1 MVLNGVKE
9 NVSRN
14 LGESTSFTIEANEAA
29 FQILTDKLYK
39 YPIRAIVRELAA
51 NAIDANRVSKSKLN
65 NWEITLPNSI
75 NPMFAI
81 EDFGVGM
88 TDTEI
93 KEVYTTFFKSTKS
106 SSNDQTGMFGLGSKT
121 PFAYT
126 KQFIVESSKDGF
138 KNIYSMHSENG
149 KPEVIKVNPEPIP
162 TDKTGTKVSFAVN
175 IKDFKEFYDAMI
187 YSSAVWPGLPKIN
200 GSSEFYSYLKNK
212 KWESEAEPEIILENT
227 NKVYS
232 SMEKVP
238 TSEDFVK
245 VGNDK
250 FYLEMGNVLY
260 YVSLEQLDIDSIY
273 YNVLGSYIIHA
284 PIGSVSI
291 TPNREDL
298 QYDEKTKE
306 FLNKEIISTV
316 IKNFE
321 FNFDC
326 FTDDKFLKIINTDES
341 KLNAAGKKA
350 LKNLI
355 KQYKDLGKVIQNVD
369 KQFTSR
375 EVFVI
380 ESFIL
385 RYSSK
390 CLTSAWRPLN
400 GIFDKT
406 DNAGYKFLKHL
417 NQNSKANIKLIE
429 LKEGE
434 YNRYK
439 ISDGALTGFFN
450 SRLNRINRDMFA
462 KVNGR
467 VASDTQMVT
476 RYGAENVSTP
486 IYIFCKEG
494 NSDFIK
500 SLYPSL
506 QEAEII
512 TDFSKLP
519 NSFDYFK
526 TATGEKVKD
535 DICDKKTLEVR
546 FNDRI
551 SLFSLNELKAQK
563 AGATIILLNKPGREY
578 EAMDF
583 EKYFT
588 QKISLDSLKKYQI
601 DRYSFDRL
609 LNSYNSKSSTEYLVV
624 VGKPSELKK
633 MKINEC
639 KEFNFINI
647 KDNGDS
653 YNNFIQK
660 LADEIAESYLKE
672 LEKLPVSVKSQSIL
686 SDRFM
691 EVARNC
697 LDIKSEFLSEIEA
710 IKKDTLSDKELE
722 KRTSLITNVR
732 AFKLYNSPAILQRI
746 EKYSGS
752 SIQNMNEEVKNSIK
766 KFPLG
771 SDFLDKYYTY
781 YYSGDS
787 CWRDYSKLTE
797 FFKIVNLVEKD
808 I

>member
-1 MVLNGVKE
+1 MVLTGVKE
-9 NVSRN
+9 NVSGN

-75 NPMFAI
+75 NPTFAI

-88 TDTEI
+88 TDQEI
-93 KEVYTTFFKSTKS
+93 KDVYTTFFKSTKS

-121 PFAYT
+121 PFAYS

-149 KPEVIKVNPEPIP
+149 KPEVIKVNPQPIP
-162 TDKTGTKVSFAVN
+162 TDKTGTKVSFAV
-175 IKDFKEFYDAMI
+175 KSGDFREFYDAMI

-212 KWESEAEPEIILENT
+212 KWNTEVPPEKILENT

-238 TSEDFVK
+238 ASEDFVK

-260 YVSLEQLDIDSIY
+260 YVSLEQLNIDSVFY
-273 YNVLGSYIIHA
+273 DVPGSFIIHA

-298 QYDEKTKE
+298 QYDEKTKD
-306 FLNKEIISTV
+306 FLNKEILSV
-316 IKNFE
+316 IMKNYE
-321 FNFDC
+321 FNFGCYNNDS
-326 FTDDKFLKIINTDES
+326 FTKIINTEET

-355 KQYKDLGKVIQNVD
+355 KQYKDLGKVIKNVD

-375 EVFVI
+375 EMFVV
-380 ESFIL
+380 ESFTL
-385 RYSSK
+385 RNSSK

-406 DNAGYKFLKHL
+406 NNAGYNFLKHL
-417 NQNSKANIKLIE
+417 NQNSKAKIKMIE

-450 SRLNRINRDMFA
+450 SRLNRMNRDLFA
-462 KVNGR
+462 LANGR
-467 VASDTQMVT
+467 TASDTQSVT
-476 RYGAENVSTP
+476 RYGADSIDTP
-486 IYIFCKEG
+486 IYVFCKEG

-506 QEAEII
+506 RGAEVI

-526 TATGEKVKD
+526 VDAGVKAKD

-546 FNDRI
+546 FKDKVN
-551 SLFSLNELKAQK
+551 LYSLNELKMAK
-563 AGATIILLNKPGREY
+563 PGASIILLNKPGREY

-588 QKISLDSLKKYQI
+588 QKISLDSLQKYQI
-601 DRYSFDRL
+601 ERYSFDRL
-609 LNSYNSKSSTEYLVV
+609 LNYYNSKFSTEYLVV

-639 KEFNFINI
+639 KEFKFVNI

-653 YNNFIQK
+653 YKKFAQK
-660 LADEIAESYLKE
+660 LADEIAEDTLIE
-672 LEKLPVSVKSQSIL
+672 LEKLPVNVKSQSCL
-686 SDRFM
+686 SDEFM
-691 EVARNC
+691 SLARKE
-697 LDIKSEFLSEIEA
+697 LDSDSEFLSMIES
-710 IKKDTLSDKELE
+710 IKKDTLSQQELE
-722 KRTSLITNVR
+722 ERNNLISKAR
-732 AFKLYNSPAILQRI
+732 SFKQYNSD
-746 EKYSGS
+746 
-752 SIQNMNEEVKNSIK
+752 SIRERLNVYENSETQNMNETIKNEIK

-771 SDFLDKYYTY
+771 STFLDRCYSS
-781 YYSGDS
+781 YYSGNS
-787 CWRDYSKLTE
+787 AWRGKSE
-797 FFKIVNLVEKD
+797 IEQFFKIVNLVEKN